1 MRFSIYPTLFS
12 ITIEVGIIYVL
23 YYVFDIFIKSISYF
37 NTNYIF
43 KKEDIICLVITTCLI
58 LCGINGFKIFNLD
71 LSNILIVLFVF
82 MMSYINGM
90 SVGVICAVFSGSIMG
105 FIYGNF
111 TEYIAIYS
119 VIATVSSFFIFII
132 KIYCI
137 CYFYSVCINIKII

>member
-1 MRFSIYPTLFS
+1 M
-12 ITIEVGIIYVL
+12 
-23 YYVFDIFIKSISYF
+23 
-37 NTNYIF
+37 
-43 KKEDIICLVITTCLI
+43 VITTCLI

-119 VIATVSSFFIFII
+119 VIATVSSFLSLSSRFTVSVISIVCVLILKLSNMSSMDIGSNLFLIEIFIG
-132 KIYCI
+132 
-137 CYFYSVCINIKII
+137 SVIFAVVPKKLFDEDNHVF